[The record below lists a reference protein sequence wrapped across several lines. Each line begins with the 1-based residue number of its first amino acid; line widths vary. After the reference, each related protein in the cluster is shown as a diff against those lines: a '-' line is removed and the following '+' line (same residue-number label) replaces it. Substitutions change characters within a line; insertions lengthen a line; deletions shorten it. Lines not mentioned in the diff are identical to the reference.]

1 VELYDV
7 GFDISVLDIFVDIEL
22 SVDLVETAG

>member
-7 GFDISVLDIFVDIEL
+7 GFDISVLDIFVYIEL